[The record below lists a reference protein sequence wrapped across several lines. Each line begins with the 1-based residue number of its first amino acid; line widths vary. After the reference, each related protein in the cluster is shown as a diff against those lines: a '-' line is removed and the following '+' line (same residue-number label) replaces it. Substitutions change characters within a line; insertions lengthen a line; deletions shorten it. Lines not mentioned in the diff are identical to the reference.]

1 MRSLPVKILA
11 ATVGSVLAV
20 GLWLSFA
27 PTKVGGSMTYSVTSG
42 ISMEPLL
49 HKGDLAFV
57 RAQSSYHVGDLTLYQ
72 SSVLHRPVLH
82 RIILIQHGNYF
93 FQGDNNDFVDPGY
106 AKRDELVGTMWF
118 SIPRAGSILG
128 WFGEPA
134 HAGLIAG
141 LAVMAIVLAS
151 ITTVKSRRRRR
162 RRGPHTMKPSNPSK
176 PSKPSKPSQPVS
188 LPPNAGDRRPD
199 DREARADD
207 CRSDDRE
214 ARADDRRSDDREARA
229 DDRRSDDRRPQDSR
243 ARAGES
249 GPPTKSR
256 RPPPYFSGP
265 RSSLIALGVVA
276 TLAVLMLGVGYS
288 RPADRI
294 GTMSN
299 AYRQTGA
306 FSYSGT
312 ANAPTSVYPTG
323 RVGTGDPIYPSLID
337 TVTLRFA
344 YRLVSALPHQ
354 TTGTIE
360 MRALILS
367 ESDTWK
373 EASTVIPATKFTGDK
388 TSISVD
394 LPLASLYDLID
405 AVTLESGATGA
416 NYSVDIQPVVHVT
429 GTVGDQPIDQK
440 FTPVLPFAVS
450 RVSIR
455 VDAAAAPP
463 PPGATYE
470 AAAAGT
476 ALAAALHPTA
486 AGSIPHLGANDIT
499 IAKYQVPI
507 PALRVL
513 GIVFAVFA
521 LALALIHDRARR
533 KGVKWSDEELTAKRL
548 HALIVPVQALGSP
561 EGQKS
566 VAVPDFANL
575 AGLARFLERPILY
588 QVSKGSRIYAVDDES
603 LRYYTVATNR
613 RQPRPAP
620 AAKSGSEQSPEEP
633 PPADPGGDP
642 PSGGRG
648 RFHKRQVSSASA
660 PAGRSRG
667 AWVARG
673 VAGLFLLSVITTL
686 TLSSTASTTVPV
698 SRAGQS
704 SHPLQV
710 AQVTPLGCASLAL
723 TQVLTGSGNMY
734 NNSSHVLVLGSA
746 GTDRITSDGKFNC
759 IVGGDGKDRVSAENS
774 DVCIVGPDH
783 RAKYSGCT
791 EKAG

>member
-1 MRSLPVKILA
+1 MRSLPVKIIA
-11 ATVGSVLAV
+11 AIVGSIVAI
-20 GLWLSFA
+20 GLWVSFA
-27 PTKVGGSMTYSVTSG
+27 PTKVGGSMTYSVTAG

-82 RIILIQHGNYF
+82 RIILIQDGHYF
-93 FQGDNNDFVDPGY
+93 FRGDNNDFVDPGY

-141 LAVMAIVLAS
+141 FAVLVIVLAS
-151 ITTVKSRRRRR
+151 VTTAKSRRRRR
-162 RRGPHTMKPSNPSK
+162 RRGPQTMKPWRPSKPSNPEI
-176 PSKPSKPSQPVS
+176 PTQPAS
-188 LPPNAGDRRPD
+188 PPKIADDQRADDRRPD
-199 DREARADD
+199 DQ
-207 CRSDDRE
+207 
-214 ARADDRRSDDREARA
+214 RADDRRPDDQRA
-229 DDRRSDDRRPQDSR
+229 DDRRADDRRPDLRR

-249 GPPTKSR
+249 GPPEKSR
-256 RPPPYFSGP
+256 RPPPYFAGP
-265 RSSLIALGVVA
+265 RSSLIALGVAV
-276 TLAVLMLGVGYS
+276 TLAVLTLGVGYS

-294 GTMSN
+294 GTMAN
-299 AYRQTGA
+299 AYSHTGA
-306 FSYSGT
+306 FSYSGAANTPT
-312 ANAPTSVYPTG
+312 AVYPTG
-323 RVGTGDPIYPSLID
+323 KVKSGDPIYPSLVD
-337 TVTLRFA
+337 TVNLRFA
-344 YRLVSALPHQ
+344 YRLVSTLPHR

-360 MRALILS
+360 MRALVLS
-367 ESDTWK
+367 QSDTWK
-373 EASTVIPATKFTGDK
+373 EASTVIPVTKFTGDK

-394 LPLASLYDLID
+394 LPLASLYELID

-416 NYSVDIQPVVHVT
+416 NYSVDIQPVVHVI

-450 RVSIR
+450 KASIR

-470 AAAAGT
+470 PATAGT
-476 ALAAALHPTA
+476 ALAAALHPTL
-486 AGSIPHLGANDIT
+486 AGSIPHLGANDVT
-499 IAKYQVPI
+499 IAKYQVPV

-513 GIVFAVFA
+513 GIVFALFA

-533 KGVKWSDEELTAKRL
+533 KGAKPSDEELTARRL
-548 HALIVPVQALGSP
+548 HALIVPVQTLGSP

-566 VAVPDFANL
+566 VAVPDFAHL

-588 QVSKGSRIYAVDDES
+588 QVSNGSRIYAVDDES

-620 AAKSGSEQSPEEP
+620 AAKVAAEQTPEEP
-633 PPADPGGDP
+633 PPANPGGGP
-642 PSGGRG
+642 SSGGRG
-648 RFHKRQVSSASA
+648 RFHKRHGSSTSASA
-660 PAGRSRG
+660 RRPRG

-686 TLSSTASTTVPV
+686 TLSSTATTTVPV
-698 SRAGQS
+698 SSAGQS
-704 SHPLQV
+704 SHPFQI
-710 AQVTPLGCASLAL
+710 AQATPLGCASLAL
-723 TQVLTGSGNMY
+723 TTVQTGSGNMY
-734 NNSSHVLVLGSA
+734 NHASHVLVLGSD
-746 GTDRITSDGKFNC
+746 GDDRITSDGKYNC

-774 DVCIVGPDH
+774 DVCIVGPDR
-783 RAKYSGCT
+783 RAKYNNCV
-791 EKAG
+791 EKDG